1 MGNILVEIVP
11 RNAPITVN
19 RTHVD
24 RQTDCVLVLQ
34 DGQVII
40 VAQVIFRYYLVNTVL
55 PRRVTEL
62 TACVCF
68 WCIAGEH
75 CNGGFFSE
83 VDLFFFNCYW
93 GIYTSKESYGP
104 FLPNQDNWVARP

>member
-1 MGNILVEIVP
+1 MTMLVECVRVDARTVLLVLTVINLVMGNILVEIVP

-40 VAQVIFRYYLVNTVL
+40 VAQLVSNRMENIVGTPV
-55 PRRVTEL
+55 V
-62 TACVCF
+62 
-68 WCIAGEH
+68 CIAIIIHVTKSMEDASSVVKMDFIA
-75 CNGGFFSE
+75 NY
-83 VDLFFFNCYW
+83 V
-93 GIYTSKESYGP
+93 IKKI
-104 FLPNQDNWVARP
+104 